1 MGGLNHP
8 FVAGIVH
15 EINFTNPSF
24 GDLPF
29 METPIFA
36 SFFGSTQLLN
46 LFHNQLQDNYCRRLR
61 CHDSSLQI
69 VSLNDTKDAMKVFA
83 EYRTDPHLNAC
94 RNSFFVCGILTSN
107 LWCLCTIQHSQHRS
121 WILILPSFGV
131 PWCLVFAFYIW
142 LRGPG
147 SARMA
152 QFSGLDFSNDS
163 KWGIKNWNFLPADSD
178 PLPCKE
184 LVPQQPLGLTDSSKT
199 LDDARNWS
207 PKCPHLGPRG
217 QVFWEVPGVPS
228 SNTMVTSCCQ

>member
-1 MGGLNHP
+1 MRVVRVVNSSIFGMRNSSIFAPGGFLSHGGLNHP

-83 EYRTDPHLNAC
+83 AYRTDPHINAC

-121 WILILPSFGV
+121 
-131 PWCLVFAFYIW
+131 
-142 LRGPG
+142 
-147 SARMA
+147 
-152 QFSGLDFSNDS
+152 
-163 KWGIKNWNFLPADSD
+163 
-178 PLPCKE
+178 
-184 LVPQQPLGLTDSSKT
+184 
-199 LDDARNWS
+199 
-207 PKCPHLGPRG
+207 
-217 QVFWEVPGVPS
+217 
-228 SNTMVTSCCQ
+228 